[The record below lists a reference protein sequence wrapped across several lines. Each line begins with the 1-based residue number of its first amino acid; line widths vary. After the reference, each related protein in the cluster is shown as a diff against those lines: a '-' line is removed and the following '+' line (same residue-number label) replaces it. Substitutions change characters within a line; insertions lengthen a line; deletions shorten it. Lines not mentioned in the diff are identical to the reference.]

1 MSRTRPPEQQRP
13 PPARAVD
20 SIEFLIRDLGADG
33 DGAASG
39 RDGQTVH
46 VARTLPGERI
56 LATPSG
62 THRAI
67 LDEILA
73 ASPDRALAPC
83 PHFSQC
89 GGCALQHWADQP
101 YADWKRRLVVHALER
116 AGFADPTVAPLLR
129 TEPGTRR
136 RLDFAARRGPAGIT
150 LGLHA
155 PHSQGVIDIH
165 TCLVLHPALAA
176 LLGPL
181 RALLSSLAGLR
192 RQAEVTANLLD
203 TGPDLLIRADAEA
216 NATDRTK
223 LASFAARHGIGRI
236 AWAIGANGDPEIV
249 ALLSPPSISFAGTLV
264 TPPPGAFLQASR
276 EGEAAIVAAMLAGLP
291 RLKPRARVVEL
302 FAGVGTLSFPLAA
315 HAVVHAFEGDP
326 AAAAALR
333 RAAGGTRVQATHRDL
348 TRQPLQAAEF
358 ADAAAVVLDPPF
370 AGAKL
375 QMPNIAAASVP
386 AVIYVSCN
394 PAALARDAAVLRQ
407 AGYRLAVATPVDQF
421 VWSAQVE
428 AVCVFNL

>member
-1 MSRTRPPEQQRP
+1 MSRTRPPERPRP
-13 PPARAVD
+13 PPAHAVD

-33 DGAASG
+33 DGAATG

-46 VARTLPGERI
+46 IARTLAGERI
-56 LATPSG
+56 LATLSG
-62 THRAI
+62 AHRAM
-67 LDEILA
+67 LDEILV
-73 ASPDRALAPC
+73 ASPDRAEAPC

-89 GGCALQHWADQP
+89 GGCVLQHWAGQP

-116 AGFADPTVAPLLR
+116 AGFTDPSVAPLVR

-155 PHSQGVIDIH
+155 AHSQNVVDIH
-165 TCLVLHPALAA
+165 TCLVLHPALTA
-176 LLGPL
+176 LLAPL

-216 NATDRTK
+216 VATDRTK

-236 AWAIGANGDPEIV
+236 AWAIGTHGDPEIV
-249 ALLSPPSISFAGTLV
+249 ALLSPPTIRFAGTPV

-315 HAVVHAFEGDP
+315 HAVVQAFEGDP
-326 AAAAALR
+326 EGAAALR
-333 RAAGGTRVQATHRDL
+333 RAAGGTRVQAIHRDL

-358 ADAAAVVLDPPF
+358 AGAACVVLDPPF

-375 QMPNIAAASVP
+375 QMHPIAVAGVP

-407 AGYRLAVATPVDQF
+407 AGYRLDRATSIDQF
-421 VWSAQVE
+421 VWTARVE
-428 AVCVFNL
+428 SVCVFSL